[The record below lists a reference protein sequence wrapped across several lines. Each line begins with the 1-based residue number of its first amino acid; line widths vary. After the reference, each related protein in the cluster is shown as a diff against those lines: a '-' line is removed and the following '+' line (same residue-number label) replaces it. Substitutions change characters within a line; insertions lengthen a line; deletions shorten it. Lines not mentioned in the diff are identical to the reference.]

1 MDPYPTTVAATT
13 IDAVIFD
20 YGGVFTPSPFTAAHA
35 YAAGQGADPDTLIGI
50 VFGSYGTDSDHPWHR
65 LERGEL
71 SFPEALGEIGTDAE
85 AAGLTFDAREMFRTM
100 VQDEVDRTIVVDCV
114 RRLRERGIATAI
126 LTNNI
131 REYGDTWRASLG
143 VDELF
148 DTVVDSCI
156 EGIRKPNPAIY
167 ELVLVRLGIDD
178 PARAVFLDDFG
189 GNVAAAQAVGL
200 HGIVVGPD
208 PRPAIETLEAL
219 VGVGRPERR

>member
-1 MDPYPTTVAATT
+1 MAATT
-13 IDAVIFD
+13 IEAVIFD

-35 YAAGQGADPDTLIGI
+35 YATAQGADPDTLVGI
-50 VFGSYGTDSDHPWHR
+50 VFGAYGDDSDHPWHR

-71 SFPEALGEIGTDAE
+71 SFPDALSAIGIEAE
-85 AAGLTFDAREMFRTM
+85 AAGFTFDAREMFRTM
-100 VQDEVDRTIVVDCV
+100 VQDDVDRTIVVDCV
-114 RRLRERGIATAI
+114 RRLRARGIATAI

-131 REYGDTWRASLG
+131 REYGDTWRSSLG

-148 DTVVDSCI
+148 DVVVDSCI

-167 ELVLVRLGIDD
+167 ELALERLHLDE
-178 PARAVFLDDFG
+178 PSRAAFLDDFP

-208 PRPAIETLEAL
+208 PRPAIEALEAL
-219 VGVGRPERR
+219 LG

>member
-1 MDPYPTTVAATT
+1 MAVTT
-13 IDAVIFD
+13 IEAVIFD

-35 YAAGQGADPDTLIGI
+35 YATAQGADPDTLIGI
-50 VFGSYGTDSDHPWHR
+50 VFGSYATDSDHPWHR

-71 SFPEALGEIGTDAE
+71 SFPDALVEIGGAAE
-85 AAGLTFDAREMFRTM
+85 AAGLTFDAREMFRAM
-100 VQDEVDRTIVVDCV
+100 VDDDVDRTIVVDCV
-114 RRLRERGIATAI
+114 RRLRDRRIATAI

-131 REYGDTWRASLG
+131 REYGDAWRASLG

-167 ELVLVRLGIDD
+167 ERALARLGVDD
-178 PARAVFLDDFG
+178 PAHAVFLDDFA

-200 HGIVVGPD
+200 HGIVVGAD
-208 PRPAIETLEAL
+208 PRPAIDELEAL
-219 VGVGRPERR
+219 LALR

>member
-1 MDPYPTTVAATT
+1 MATGP

-20 YGGVFTPSPFTAAHA
+20 YGGVFTPSPFTAAHH
-35 YAAGQGADPDTLIGI
+35 YAHAQGADPATLVGI
-50 VFGSYGTDSDHPWHR
+50 VFGTYDTDSDHPWHR

-71 SFPEALGEIGTDAE
+71 SFPDALGEIRAEAE
-85 AAGLTFDAREMFRTM
+85 AAGFSFDASDMFRHM
-100 VQDEVDRTIVVDCV
+100 VQDDVDRTVVVDCV
-114 RRLRERGIATAI
+114 RRLRTRGIATAI

-148 DTVVDSCI
+148 DLVVDSCI

-167 ELVLVRLGIDD
+167 ELALRRLAIDD
-178 PARAVFLDDFG
+178 PSRAVFLDDFA
-189 GNVAAAQAVGL
+189 GNVAAAEGVGI

-208 PRPAIETLEAL
+208 PRPAIAALDAL
-219 VGVGRPERR
+219 VGD